1 MPFAP
6 AHRVVLR
13 LVAVALVAMCS
24 LGIAGCKGK
33 AAGDGRTDPPSTV
46 AHRK

>member
-1 MPFAP
+1 MPLAP
-6 AHRVVLR
+6 ARRVVLR
-13 LVAVALVAMCS
+13 LVAVALVALCS

-33 AAGDGRTDPPSTV
+33 VAGDGRIDPPSSV